1 MKQVI
6 IDEGITDCYT
16 DIINRAVKQ
25 ISRTAYGKF
34 LLERF
39 PLRIT
44 SDTYYS
50 DENKV
55 LKQTGSPACT
65 DGIEVYI
72 SPQTTAAFFEG
83 MEFNQWED
91 DWSKYG
97 EQLWTLKT
105 TDKPHK
111 LDIGEKVCEIRDII
125 LHEYTHAIN
134 QHPKLQR
141 AAVHRSKD
149 YQQRLAVACE
159 IQANDGLMGHEYA
172 RNYSQQPMG
181 VTNKRQHPEVLDQ
194 HTLTDILRKLEMP
207 QQMQMSSSASQ
218 SSEAMR
224 QMMEAT
230 GAKDKWDRELQ
241 QESQRDGKESDQSGE
256 EQQAEESKDK
266 DSDGE
271 QRGGRM
277 SWLEKAMNKEAG
289 ENLVEQLSAKALAGI
304 RNLLLTSLSKELSY
318 DPSTDS
324 VVYNQIRRHIRTKTY
339 SRPSK
344 KQSMISGGAEILKK
358 GIRRKR
364 ITEYKETNDLLV
376 LAVDASGSM
385 SCQEKYVANIM
396 GDLIQQVDK
405 IAKEHDLDIKWEN
418 LLATLHTDT
427 AKPLVSVKS
436 DDWAR
441 TMRNYRACGGN
452 DFDCVLRRVKD
463 QLIVNEHRSY
473 DSITIL
479 NLSDGLDVLDSSWE
493 KTPLQDYIERGK
505 LRWVDALIGNS
516 RELRDA
522 MVARERDLCKIREQ
536 VVLACDYR

>member
-1 MKQVI
+1 M
-6 IDEGITDCYT
+6 
-16 DIINRAVKQ
+16 
-25 ISRTAYGKF
+25 
-34 LLERF
+34 
-39 PLRIT
+39 
-44 SDTYYS
+44 
-50 DENKV
+50 
-55 LKQTGSPACT
+55 
-65 DGIEVYI
+65 
-72 SPQTTAAFFEG
+72 
-83 MEFNQWED
+83 
-91 DWSKYG
+91 
-97 EQLWTLKT
+97 
-105 TDKPHK
+105 
-111 LDIGEKVCEIRDII
+111 
-125 LHEYTHAIN
+125 
-134 QHPKLQR
+134 
-141 AAVHRSKD
+141 
-149 YQQRLAVACE
+149 
-159 IQANDGLMGHEYA
+159 
-172 RNYSQQPMG
+172 
-181 VTNKRQHPEVLDQ
+181 
-194 HTLTDILRKLEMP
+194 
-207 QQMQMSSSASQ
+207 
-218 SSEAMR
+218 
-224 QMMEAT
+224 
-230 GAKDKWDRELQ
+230 
-241 QESQRDGKESDQSGE
+241 
-256 EQQAEESKDK
+256 
-266 DSDGE
+266 
-271 QRGGRM
+271 
-277 SWLEKAMNKEAG
+277 
-289 ENLVEQLSAKALAGI
+289 
-304 RNLLLTSLSKELSY
+304 
-318 DPSTDS
+318 
-324 VVYNQIRRHIRTKTY
+324 YNQIRRHIRTKTY

-522 MVARERDLCKIREQ
+522 MIARERDLCKIREQ